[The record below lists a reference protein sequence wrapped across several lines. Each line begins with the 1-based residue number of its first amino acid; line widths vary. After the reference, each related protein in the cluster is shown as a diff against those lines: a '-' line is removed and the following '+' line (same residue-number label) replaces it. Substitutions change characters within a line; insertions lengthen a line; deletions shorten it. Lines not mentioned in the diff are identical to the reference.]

1 MSNFDN
7 KNEYFKISD
16 AYNKES
22 DISKI
27 KDYKSPY
34 LVNDKNILKGL
45 DNISNKINL
54 YKNNTSG
61 FLNLS
66 LLEIFKNTST
76 TMLEIIH
83 EISLI
88 LEIDKNNY
96 EKWWEIY
103 LYKLREIYVIITK
116 KDRLIYLGLILIFLS
131 LVVYFIEISS

>member
-83 EISLI
+83 EVSLI

-96 EKWWEIY
+96 EKWWQSY
-103 LYKLREIYVIITK
+103 FYKLREIYIIITK

>member
-1 MSNFDN
+1 MTNFDN
-7 KNEYFKISD
+7 ENEYFKISD

-22 DISKI
+22 NISKI

-34 LVNDKNILKGL
+34 LVNEKNILEGL
-45 DNISNKINL
+45 DNISNKINF

-76 TMLEIIH
+76 TILDIIH
-83 EISLI
+83 EIALI

-96 EKWWEIY
+96 EKWWELY
-103 LYKLREIYVIITK
+103 LYKLREIYIIITK